1 MWLSSAP
8 RIRSRPVGR
17 TYRRKQRKEQP
28 HGRNSAG
35 HRPCGATRRLPH
47 RPEAQHRRLHHPTPV
62 RPGPAHGTF
71 TLLDGEI
78 HIGNPVGESTARATI
93 DAASFTTNNA
103 KRDADVK
110 SPKLLDVAQ
119 YPTIDFIGELT
130 HETDRGYQ
138 HAGALTAHGITQPVR
153 VTIDEIAESVPEI
166 NLKASIRIDRYAFG
180 VTKVKGM
187 AGRHLICAWT

>member
-1 MWLSSAP
+1 MAATPQDIARALPPGVYRIDPTRSTVAFTTRHLFGLAP
-8 RIRSRPVGR
+8 V
-17 TYRRKQRKEQP
+17 
-28 HGRNSAG
+28 
-35 HRPCGATRRLPH
+35 
-47 RPEAQHRRLHHPTPV
+47 
-62 RPGPAHGTF
+62 HGTF

-78 HIGNPVGESTARATI
+78 HIGDPVGESTARATI

-110 SPKLLDVAQ
+110 SPKLLDVAL

-130 HETDRGYQ
+130 HETDRGYE

-153 VTIDEIAESVPEI
+153 VIIDEIAESIPEM

-187 AGRHLICAWT
+187 AGRHLNLRLDVNAHRI